1 MNERMQNKINYI
13 KHINKL
19 QNIAPSGPS
28 PVIVCIAKLESNYI
42 VEFVNYHLKLGFN
55 YIFLYDNEDK
65 PTYESILENYKDN
78 VIVTHLPGKNYE
90 GGAQYE
96 SLRHFVTN
104 YMKLSIITHVIHID
118 IDEFIVLKKH
128 KNIKDFVSEY
138 IKTPDNN
145 IRCGGIGINWR
156 FFGSNGHSNNWNIP
170 NTIRFTMCERKINPH
185 IKTLFNKEVFK
196 KYLDCHSIEV
206 NNKNYPI
213 KSTNGDVVIGPVN
226 NSPTNDVIQLNHYKC
241 KTLPEFKFIRKR
253 LRADLK
259 NDEEHG
265 VKYKESYRYI
275 EETFRN
281 YDLNE
286 TEDLTAYTFYN
297 SIK

>member
-1 MNERMQNKINYI
+1 ME
-13 KHINKL
+13 
-19 QNIAPSGPS
+19 
-28 PVIVCIAKLESNYI
+28 
-42 VEFVNYHLKLGFN
+42 
-55 YIFLYDNEDK
+55 
-65 PTYESILENYKDN
+65 ILA
-78 VIVTHLPGKNYE
+78 I
-90 GGAQYE
+90 
-96 SLRHFVTN
+96 
-104 YMKLSIITHVIHID
+104 
-118 IDEFIVLKKH
+118 
-128 KNIKDFVSEY
+128 
-138 IKTPDNN
+138 
-145 IRCGGIGINWR
+145 
-156 FFGSNGHSNNWNIP
+156 
-170 NTIRFTMCERKINPH
+170 
-185 IKTLFNKEVFK
+185 
-196 KYLDCHSIEV
+196 
-206 NNKNYPI
+206 NYPI

-265 VKYKESYRYI
+265 VKYKESDRYI